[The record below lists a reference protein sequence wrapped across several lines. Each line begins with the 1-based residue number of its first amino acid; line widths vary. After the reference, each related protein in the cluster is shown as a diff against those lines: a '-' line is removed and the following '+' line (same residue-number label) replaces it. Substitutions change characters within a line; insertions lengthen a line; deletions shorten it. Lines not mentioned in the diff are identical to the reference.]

1 MKKIYF
7 AIPIT
12 IILIVIIYLVASMY
26 MLNKEEVYYGQVSDD
41 NGLIKTLVS
50 NDNDATKE
58 NVKISKEDG
67 LNVQKND
74 VVKIVYT
81 DNGGVIMEQSKIDK
95 SEVPKNLQ
103 KHFK

>member
-26 MLNKEEVYYGQVSDD
+26 ILNKEEVYYGQVSDD